1 MIFDT
6 PGRPRRIV
14 VVHGIHAREGQSNV
28 WRLKPYLEK
37 QGHSVEVFEYGFVG
51 ALWAR
56 FANPG
61 IARRLAEHVAIE
73 PPLDYVC
80 HSNGAAVLYLAMRDH
95 GLKAGRVSLINP
107 ALDADIRLPGA
118 AATDIYYNAGDS
130 VVGLASL
137 LRRHYWGRMGN
148 AGFMGPFDPRI
159 TNIDCAHTAG
169 LPPLD
174 GHLDF
179 FTPGKLDLWG
189 RYLAIRHA
197 RSLV

>member
-1 MIFDT
+1 MIFDHT
-6 PGRPRRIV
+6 GVPRRIV
-14 VVHGIHAREGQSNV
+14 VVHGIHSREGQSNV
-28 WRLKPYLEK
+28 WRLKPYL
-37 QGHSVEVFEYGFVG
+37 QLDGHQVEVFEYGFVG

-61 IARRLAEHVAIE
+61 IARRLAGDVVLD
-73 PPLDYVC
+73 PPADYVC

-95 GLKAGRVSLINP
+95 GLVAGRVSLINP
-107 ALDADIRLPGA
+107 ALDSDIRLPNA

-137 LRRHYWGRMGN
+137 LLRHYWGRMGN
-148 AGFMGPFDPRI
+148 AGYVGPPHAGI
-159 TNIDCAHTAG
+159 TNIDCARTAG

-179 FTPGKLDLWG
+179 FTPGKLDAWG
-189 RYLAIRHA
+189 RYLSLRHA
-197 RSLV
+197 RSRA